1 LGISAVRRHVGF
13 DLQVLQRHFAAHYLS
28 HTSLWLK
35 ENAEMT
41 LQIGDLAPD
50 FTAESATGELRFH
63 EWLGESWGI
72 LFSHPADFTPACT
85 TELGAAARLEP
96 EFARRDTKIAAVSVD
111 SAKDHHTWA
120 KDIAETQGAQ
130 VNLLRRQ

>member
-1 LGISAVRRHVGF
+1 
-13 DLQVLQRHFAAHYLS
+13 
-28 HTSLWLK
+28 
-35 ENAEMT
+35 MT

-50 FTAESATGELRFH
+50 FTAESTTGELRFH

-72 LFSHPADFTPACT
+72 LFSHPADFTPVCT

-96 EFARRDTKIAAVSVD
+96 EFDRRDTKIAAVSVD
-111 SAKDHHTWA
+111 SAQDHRTWA

-130 VNLLRRQ
+130 VNFPMIADSDRAVADLYGMIHPNGSTQRRCAPSSSSGPTRRSS